1 MYEDLIVRCK
11 NDFYNCFYCIRQN
24 LRGGAS
30 VLFCP
35 PPLRAFM
42 LFYCRKKFIFT
53 ILTLM
58 FNWLVLVLHC
68 VNFDYSFIVIHF
80 DLIFSRRAQSMSKLM
95 ETIYPRNEFFLWSKS
110 GPRAKLQTDLT
121 IVFSGFVMLWNLDL
135 YLRHHKV
142 AFRILVVIVSR
153 FSSYLSFSLSLSLSF
168 SLSLSL
174 SLFLPL
180 SLSLS
185 LSLSLPPSTTALRK
199 LVNLARNCESTR
211 TSWVEN
217 DRSNRA
223 FGTRAS
229 PKDRRD
235 IHIYTYTQSE
245 TRISNCN

>member
-1 MYEDLIVRCK
+1 MYSSKFKGRCK
-11 NDFYNCFYCIRQN
+11 C
-24 LRGGAS
+24 

-68 VNFDYSFIVIHF
+68 VSFGYSFIVFHF

-95 ETIYPRNEFFLWSKS
+95 ETIYPRSEFFLWSKS

-121 IVFSGFVMLWNLDL
+121 IVSSGFVMLWNLDL

-153 FSSYLSFSLSLSLSF
+153 FSSSYLSFSLS
-168 SLSLSL
+168 
-174 SLFLPL
+174 LPL

-185 LSLSLPPSTTALRK
+185 LSLFLRRQPLWGNSL
-199 LVNLARNCESTR
+199 
-211 TSWVEN
+211 
-217 DRSNRA
+217 
-223 FGTRAS
+223 
-229 PKDRRD
+229 
-235 IHIYTYTQSE
+235 I
-245 TRISNCN
+245 